1 MRLIAKH
8 TIFRMFSKFNLR
20 EQYSWPKIKIEEVKP
35 RPPFKGFDKTLTLT
49 VRKRCKTAK
58 GASKTF
64 LTQLK

>member
-49 VRKRCKTAK
+49 VEIGVKLLREHPKLFQH
-58 GASKTF
+58 S
-64 LTQLK
+64 